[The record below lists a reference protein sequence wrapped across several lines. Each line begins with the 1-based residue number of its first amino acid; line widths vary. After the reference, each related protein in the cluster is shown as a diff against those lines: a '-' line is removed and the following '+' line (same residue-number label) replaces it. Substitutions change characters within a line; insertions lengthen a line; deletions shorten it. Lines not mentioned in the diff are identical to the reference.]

1 MTKPL
6 SEPCIDSEHRAWLEA
21 EAVQAAAGS
30 YAPYSNFHVGAAA
43 LGRSG
48 KVYRGANVENASY
61 GLGTCAE
68 RVALAN
74 AKVAQEEEIVA
85 IAIACVDAKPGAP
98 LGERMPCG
106 ACRQWIKELAPQ
118 ASIIVAGVSRTFTVE
133 DLIPNAF
140 TLHTPSSG

>member
-1 MTKPL
+1 MAKSS
-6 SEPCIDSEHRAWLEA
+6 SELCISSEDRARLEG
-21 EAVQAAAGS
+21 EAVQAATGS

-74 AKVAQEEEIVA
+74 AKLAQEEVIIA
-85 IAIACVDAKPGAP
+85 IAIACVDAKQGTS

-118 ASIIVAGVSRTFTVE
+118 ATIIVAGFPRTFTVE
-133 DLIPNAF
+133 DLLPNAF
-140 TLHTPSSG
+140 SLHTPSSG

>member
-1 MTKPL
+1 MAKLL
-6 SEPCIDSEHRAWLEA
+6 SEPSISSEQRAWLEA

-61 GLGTCAE
+61 GLGICAE
-68 RVALAN
+68 RVSLAN
-74 AKVAQEEEIVA
+74 AKLAQEEAIIA
-85 IAIACVDAKPGAP
+85 IAIACVDAKPGTP

-118 ASIIVAGVSRTFTVE
+118 ATIIVAGFHGTFTVD
-133 DLIPNAF
+133 DLLPNAF
-140 TLHTPSSG
+140 SLHIPSSA

>member
-1 MTKPL
+1 MTKPTP
-6 SEPCIDSEHRAWLEA
+6 EPGIDSEQRARLEA

-74 AKVAQEEEIVA
+74 ATLAQEEAIVA

-106 ACRQWIKELAPQ
+106 ACRQWIQELAPQ
-118 ASIIVAGVSRTFTVE
+118 ATIIVAGVPRTFTVE
-133 DLIPNAF
+133 ELLPAAF
-140 TLHTPSSG
+140 TLDTSSSG